1 MDNWNKKF
9 QEVSFLSTT
18 GVNWYKSSATG
29 IGVKVLPLVTKRST
43 TGINGKN
50 YSITGVKYPTT
61 GVVYTVFFFN
71 RH

>member
-1 MDNWNKKF
+1 MYNWDKKF

-18 GVNWYKSSATG
+18 GVNWYQSSATG

-50 YSITGVKYPTT
+50 YSITGVKYPTAGLVNT
-61 GVVYTVFFFN
+61 GFKKV
-71 RH
+71 